1 LDASGITAPPVN
13 VETVAASLRITI
25 RRTPTEDEVSGFLLK
40 RHGAPA
46 IIGVNALH
54 HPNRQRFTIGHEI
67 GHFVLHDFDEVHVD
81 KFVVRLRNEASSSGE
96 DKEEVEANRFAAELL
111 MPRHMLERELAQ
123 FAMNDLLD
131 DRAMQRLAK
140 AFQVSV
146 QAMSNRLISLRY
158 IAPAEF

>member
-1 LDASGITAPPVN
+1 MITARKKIIQSKVSELLQSNGITGAPVD
-13 VETVAASLRITI
+13 VETIAANLGIVVRK
-25 RRTPTEDEVSGFLLK
+25 TPAEDEISGFLLK
-40 RHGAPA
+40 QPQGGAV
-46 IIGVNALH
+46 IGINTLH

-67 GHFVLHDFDEVHVD
+67 GHFMLHDFDEVHVD

-140 AFQVSV
+140 A
-146 QAMSNRLISLRY
+146 
-158 IAPAEF
+158 